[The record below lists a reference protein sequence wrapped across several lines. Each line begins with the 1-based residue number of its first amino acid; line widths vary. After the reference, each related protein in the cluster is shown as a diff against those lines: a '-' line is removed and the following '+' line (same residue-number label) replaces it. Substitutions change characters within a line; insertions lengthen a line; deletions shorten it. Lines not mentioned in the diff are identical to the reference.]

1 MADRQRPVPDD
12 FHALYDRGYRAT
24 RGTPMKA
31 EATETLGHG
40 MLLEEMPDVQVVYDD
55 ATQLPK
61 RVTVPESAAGES
73 LAAADSP
80 ESAVREFLHTR
91 GNLWNLSP
99 EDTATVDV
107 VSVSQRGLPTVQL
120 IQRVEGKEVF
130 NSEVKAAVSLDN
142 HVISV
147 TGQLFPGAG
156 AAGAQALAAAATP
169 EEAAIAKAASD
180 LTGSE
185 YTASDFAPAEA
196 LEESEPYRF
205 YRYLFET
212 DESRP
217 AFERPIRLKD
227 VMFPM
232 GEGQFVPGYFLEMWI
247 DGFPAFSYVIDSI
260 DEPDVLFRKNLSAQC
275 AMYRVHN
282 TGAPL
287 FRPHDGPA
295 PGTPHP
301 TGIPNGFQAPAIAE
315 RLVDLDS
322 LLPGRPWLPPGAMVT
337 TGNNCI
343 AYADLRAP
351 NGFGPG
357 DVRGTATAP
366 GVFDHVYDHSLPA
379 SDPGNLQA
387 SLTGMFFHVNW
398 LHDRW
403 YEAGFDEAAGN
414 AQMHNFGLGGLGG
427 DPILAEGNDFS
438 GTNNANMST
447 PPDGSSPRMQMFEFT
462 RANPRPTR
470 TSNFEA
476 LITFHELGHCITNRL
491 VGNASGLSNRQGKA
505 MGEGWGDFFAIC
517 MTSQDGDDFQNG
529 VFAMSGWLN
538 LRPTFRENYY
548 FGIRRYPYSAD
559 MTKNPLTFRH
569 ISNSVVLPVGPPRNP
584 NVGGANSLVHNAGE
598 VWCSALWEVFVNLV
612 NKHGHAE
619 AERRVLLYVIGGLK
633 QTPSQPTYTDARD
646 GILTAVSA
654 LDPSDL
660 PEVRNGFA
668 RRGMGRGAVSPP
680 ANSTSLAGVVE
691 SFVP

>member
-1 MADRQRPVPDD
+1 MADQRPVPDD
-12 FHALYDRGYRAT
+12 FHALYDRGFRAT
-24 RGTPMKA
+24 RGTPMKTAA
-31 EATETLGHG
+31 EATETLGHSN
-40 MLLEEMPDVQVVYDD
+40 LRVEMPDVQVIYDD

-61 RVTVPESAAGES
+61 RVTVPEPASGES

-80 ESAVREFLHTR
+80 ENAVREFLQTR
-91 GNLWNLSP
+91 SSLWNLSP
-99 EDTATVDV
+99 EDADTVEV
-107 VSVSQRGLPTVQL
+107 VSVSRSGLPTVQL

-130 NSEVKAAVSLDN
+130 NSEVRAAVSLDN

-156 AAGAQALAAAATP
+156 AAGAQALAAPATP

-180 LTGSE
+180 LTGNV
-185 YTASDFAPAEA
+185 YTAADFAPQEVP
-196 LEESEPYRF
+196 EESGPYRF
-205 YRYLFET
+205 YSYLFET
-212 DESRP
+212 AESRP

-227 VMFPM
+227 VMFPL
-232 GEGQFVPGYFLEMWI
+232 GEEQFVPGYFLEIWI
-247 DGFPAFSYVIDSI
+247 EGFPAFSYVIDAI
-260 DEPDVLFRKNLSAQC
+260 DEPDVLFRKNLAAEC

-282 TGAPL
+282 TGGPL

-301 TGIPNGFQAPAIAE
+301 TGNLDGFQAPVIPAQ
-315 RLVDLDS
+315 LVNVNS
-322 LLPGRPWLPPGAMVT
+322 LLPNRPWLPPGAMVT

-343 AYADLRAP
+343 AYADLQLT

-357 DVRGTATAP
+357 DIRGTATAP
-366 GVFDHVYDHSLPA
+366 DVFDHVYNHALPA
-379 SDPGNLQA
+379 DAPGNLQA

-414 AQMHNFGLGGLGG
+414 AQMNNFGLGGLGG

-438 GTNNANMST
+438 DTNNASMQT
-447 PPDGSSPRMQMFEFT
+447 PSDGSSPRMQMFEFT
-462 RANPRPTR
+462 RTNPSR

-476 LITFHELGHCITNRL
+476 LITFHEMGHYISNRL

-538 LRPTFRENYY
+538 LRPGFNNNYY

-559 MTKNPLTFRH
+559 MARNPLTFRH
-569 ISNSVVLPVGPPRNP
+569 ISNNVLLPVGPPRNP
-584 NVGGANSLVHNAGE
+584 NVGGANSQVHNAGE

-612 NKHGHAE
+612 GKHGHAE
-619 AERRVLLYVIGGLK
+619 AERRILLYVIGGLK

-646 GILTAVSA
+646 GILTAVSV
-654 LDPSDL
+654 LDPGDL
-660 PEVRNGFA
+660 PEVRAGFA
-668 RRGMGRGAVSPP
+668 RRGMGQGAVSPP
-680 ANSTSLAGVVE
+680 TNSTSLAGVVE